1 MNGWVQKEAARAI
14 LSAAGQDLD
23 ALSAA
28 AAKKGFKP
36 VALGLKASTSFN
48 SDIRKFASKN
58 VIGVLPGSEAPDEYV
73 IHTAHWDHLGRC
85 TPAPDG
91 DDICNGAVRSEE
103 HTSARSEEH
112 TSKLQSLMTISY
124 TVF

>member
-1 MNGWVQKEAARAI
+1 MVRQSHKATRPDTLVPYWTRVR
-14 LSAAGQDLD
+14 AGQDLE

-36 VALGLKASTSFN
+36 VALGLKAATSFGN
-48 SDIRKFASKN
+48 DIRKFASKN

-73 IHTAHWDHLGRC
+73 LHTAHWDHLGRC

-91 DDICNGAVRSEE
+91 DDIRSEE
-103 HTSARSEEH
+103 HKSE
-112 TSKLQSLMTISY
+112 LQSLMRISY
-124 TVF
+124 AALCLQN